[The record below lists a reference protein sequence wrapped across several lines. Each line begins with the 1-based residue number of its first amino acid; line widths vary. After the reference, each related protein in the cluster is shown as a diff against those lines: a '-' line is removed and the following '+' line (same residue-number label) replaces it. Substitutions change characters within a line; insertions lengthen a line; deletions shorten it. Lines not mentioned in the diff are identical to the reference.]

1 MTLPDPDGAG
11 SQSAPVYSYGY
22 DISSNLTAETDPL
35 GGVTAYSFDALN
47 RVVDV
52 ELPDPDGGG
61 SLTSPIHTTVYDLA
75 GRVDSWTDALSR
87 TTSFTYDH
95 MGRMTSR
102 TDPDPDGVCM
112 AVSPVTDFKYDA
124 MSNLISVTDPLDNTT
139 DYTFDNLYR
148 LIEQTL
154 PDPDGAGSLGRP
166 ETSYEYDLVG
176 NLTKLTDPVGNET
189 SWTFD
194 NLNRLTLETNELS
207 KTRSYVYDAASNLT
221 SSTDRRG
228 LVKEFTYDDL
238 HRLTQELWKGG
249 STTVNTIDFAYD
261 SAGMIDTAS
270 DDVSSYDYAYDALLR
285 LTSLE
290 ADNTGSVMTQLEF
303 DFDAAGNRTA
313 LRAAIHNGSSYDD
326 DLENTYTYDA
336 LHRLTRLD
344 QAGQSGGNVVAEKRV
359 DFAYNA
365 TGQFTDI
372 DRFKD
377 LDGGS
382 THHVVET
389 DFVYDG
395 LGRLTDLTHTHDT
408 TTIADYG
415 WTFDSYSRVTQ
426 MSFTSSTGNSGTSD
440 YSYDDTGQVTAAD
453 HDFQTDESYSYDENG
468 NRTVSGYT
476 TGDNNQL
483 TSDGTFNYTY
493 DDEGNRLTRT
503 RISGTADDYTTEYEW
518 DHDNRL
524 TKLTYKNNSDTV
536 TKEIEYGYD
545 LFGRRISKTIDWD
558 GAGSGSA
565 EEVHYVYDGDDI
577 LLAFDESGDL
587 TNRYLHGPAV
597 DQILADEQ
605 VTSLTSAG
613 DVLWPL
619 VDNLGSVRDIVDST
633 GAVENHLTYDAFGNV
648 TSETDDTVDHIYAYT
663 GRDRDEESDLQY
675 NRARYYD
682 ASVGRWISEDPIA
695 FAAGDSNLTRYVGNF
710 TVGARDPTGLVQV
723 EQIVAVALVAQHPPI
738 RMLFGEGDGDG
749 YFKRLAKMIDGWL
762 EGDRDE
768 GRWLGAQEQQ
778 EGLERAI
785 EKARSG
791 RPDTRLKSLDQVDG
805 IDDWEGAPGGR
816 KQRRIESGGRTG
828 QDAANDLNEKGS
840 TWRRRRP
847 SGGPPKGK
855 KGGTN
860 MVLPFSP
867 SEILLDFIDTA
878 IRAKIN
884 GRTFTEQSDEDIRQT
899 PWIVPGGFN
908 PRYAPGPQP
917 LRPLGPPIA

>member
-1 MTLPDPDGAG
+1 MT
-11 SQSAPVYSYGY
+11 
-22 DISSNLTAETDPL
+22 TC
-35 GGVTAYSFDALN
+35 
-47 RVVDV
+47 
-52 ELPDPDGGG
+52 
-61 SLTSPIHTTVYDLA
+61 
-75 GRVDSWTDALSR
+75 VDS
-87 TTSFTYDH
+87 
-95 MGRMTSR
+95 
-102 TDPDPDGVCM
+102 
-112 AVSPVTDFKYDA
+112 
-124 MSNLISVTDPLDNTT
+124 
-139 DYTFDNLYR
+139 
-148 LIEQTL
+148 
-154 PDPDGAGSLGRP
+154 
-166 ETSYEYDLVG
+166 
-176 NLTKLTDPVGNET
+176 
-189 SWTFD
+189 
-194 NLNRLTLETNELS
+194 
-207 KTRSYVYDAASNLT
+207 
-221 SSTDRRG
+221 
-228 LVKEFTYDDL
+228 
-238 HRLTQELWKGG
+238 
-249 STTVNTIDFAYD
+249 
-261 SAGMIDTAS
+261 
-270 DDVSSYDYAYDALLR
+270 
-285 LTSLE
+285 TSLE

-468 NRTVSGYT
+468 NRTLTGYT

-524 TKLTYKNNSDTV
+524 TKLTYKNNSSTI

-565 EEVHYVYDGDDI
+565 EEVHYIYDGDDI
-577 LLAFDESGDL
+577 LLAFDGDGDL

-619 VDNLGSVRDIVDST
+619 ADNLGSVRDIVDST
-633 GAVENHLTYDAFGNV
+633 GAVENHLTYDSFGNV
-648 TSETDDTVDHIYAYT
+648 TSETDDTVDHTYAYT

-682 ASVGRWISEDPIA
+682 ASVGRWISEDPIG
-695 FAAGDSNLTRYVGNF
+695 FAAGDTNLARYVGNDAIGRVDPSGLLEAPRPEGYVRVEPKLPLPPGV
-710 TVGARDPTGLVQV
+710 VGL
-723 EQIVAVALVAQHPPI
+723 H
-738 RMLFGEGDGDG
+738 GEGDV
-749 YFKRLAKMIDGWL
+749 LVV
-762 EGDRDE
+762 E
-768 GRWLGAQEQQ
+768 
-778 EGLERAI
+778 LERAETAAKGNGILSFIFSLIWPDELARESKLEEELQDKAIDQYLSELFSDPAHADIVGGFKRVRMLRAGSAIRDIKALAEGDI
-785 EKARSG
+785 EVSAFGLGGGFLTGGSIVDDLGRSQADDGARGIGGSVGRKAPRTG
-791 RPDTRLKSLDQVDG
+791 RPSVNTSLPGRVTGELPPGQVRTAAENAQARNFFKNNRAKAEKWWSDRNGGKPWPENATHAEHPRPLADGGDPLFIEPGFDGPASPHMNPGPDGLTDFQRWGRL
-805 IDDWEGAPGGR
+805 GGR
-816 KQRRIESGGRTG
+816 
-828 QDAANDLNEKGS
+828 
-840 TWRRRRP
+840 
-847 SGGPPKGK
+847 
-855 KGGTN
+855 
-860 MVLPFSP
+860 
-867 SEILLDFIDTA
+867 
-878 IRAKIN
+878 
-884 GRTFTEQSDEDIRQT
+884 
-899 PWIVPGGFN
+899 
-908 PRYAPGPQP
+908 PRSQ
-917 LRPLGPPIA
+917 

>member
-1 MTLPDPDGAG
+1 M
-11 SQSAPVYSYGY
+11 
-22 DISSNLTAETDPL
+22 
-35 GGVTAYSFDALN
+35 
-47 RVVDV
+47 
-52 ELPDPDGGG
+52 
-61 SLTSPIHTTVYDLA
+61 
-75 GRVDSWTDALSR
+75 
-87 TTSFTYDH
+87 
-95 MGRMTSR
+95 
-102 TDPDPDGVCM
+102 
-112 AVSPVTDFKYDA
+112 
-124 MSNLISVTDPLDNTT
+124 
-139 DYTFDNLYR
+139 
-148 LIEQTL
+148 
-154 PDPDGAGSLGRP
+154 
-166 ETSYEYDLVG
+166 
-176 NLTKLTDPVGNET
+176 
-189 SWTFD
+189 
-194 NLNRLTLETNELS
+194 
-207 KTRSYVYDAASNLT
+207 
-221 SSTDRRG
+221 
-228 LVKEFTYDDL
+228 
-238 HRLTQELWKGG
+238 
-249 STTVNTIDFAYD
+249 
-261 SAGMIDTAS
+261 
-270 DDVSSYDYAYDALLR
+270 
-285 LTSLE
+285 
-290 ADNTGSVMTQLEF
+290 
-303 DFDAAGNRTA
+303 
-313 LRAAIHNGSSYDD
+313 
-326 DLENTYTYDA
+326 
-336 LHRLTRLD
+336 TRLD

-468 NRTVSGYT
+468 NRTLTGYT

-524 TKLTYKNNSDTV
+524 TKLTYKNNGGTV

-558 GAGSGSA
+558 GAGGGSA
-565 EEVHYVYDGDDI
+565 EEVHYIYDGDDI

-619 VDNLGSVRDIVDST
+619 ADNLGSVRDIVDST
-633 GAVENHLTYDAFGNV
+633 GAVENHITYDSFGNV

-682 ASVGRWISEDPIA
+682 ATVGRWISEDPIG
-695 FAAGDSNLTRYVGNF
+695 FAAGDSNLARYVGNF
-710 TVGARDPTGLVQV
+710 STGARDPSGLVQTVSVSQEELV
-723 EQIVAVALVAQHPPI
+723 EPQPSEDPAGLK
-738 RMLFGEGDGDG
+738 
-749 YFKRLAKMIDGWL
+749 KRLIDERIIGPFSSTREHAGLVIGIGWEVDVFL
-762 EGDRDE
+762 NAGPLPVGVGGSVGPIVYVGWDADT
-768 GRWLGAQEQQ
+768 GKITTAY
-778 EGLERAI
+778 AI
-785 EKARSG
+785 EY
-791 RPDTRLKSLDQVDG
+791 
-805 IDDWEGAPGGR
+805 
-816 KQRRIESGGRTG
+816 TG
-828 QDAANDLNEKGS
+828 QAGVGYGIGSFEGVVKVFNAPDVETVLGQPSHNVGVSAQGPIGGDLDIIWNEDCWGMEIA
-840 TWRRRRP
+840 
-847 SGGPPKGK
+847 GGPGAEAHVHR
-855 KGGTN
+855 GIGDCWN
-860 MVLPFSP
+860 
-867 SEILLDFIDTA
+867 
-878 IRAKIN
+878 
-884 GRTFTEQSDEDIRQT
+884 
-899 PWIVPGGFN
+899 W
-908 PRYAPGPQP
+908 PGPSF
-917 LRPLGPPIA
+917 

>member
-1 MTLPDPDGAG
+1 
-11 SQSAPVYSYGY
+11 
-22 DISSNLTAETDPL
+22 
-35 GGVTAYSFDALN
+35 
-47 RVVDV
+47 
-52 ELPDPDGGG
+52 
-61 SLTSPIHTTVYDLA
+61 
-75 GRVDSWTDALSR
+75 
-87 TTSFTYDH
+87 
-95 MGRMTSR
+95 
-102 TDPDPDGVCM
+102 
-112 AVSPVTDFKYDA
+112 
-124 MSNLISVTDPLDNTT
+124 
-139 DYTFDNLYR
+139 
-148 LIEQTL
+148 
-154 PDPDGAGSLGRP
+154 
-166 ETSYEYDLVG
+166 
-176 NLTKLTDPVGNET
+176 
-189 SWTFD
+189 
-194 NLNRLTLETNELS
+194 
-207 KTRSYVYDAASNLT
+207 
-221 SSTDRRG
+221 
-228 LVKEFTYDDL
+228 
-238 HRLTQELWKGG
+238 
-249 STTVNTIDFAYD
+249 
-261 SAGMIDTAS
+261 
-270 DDVSSYDYAYDALLR
+270 
-285 LTSLE
+285 
-290 ADNTGSVMTQLEF
+290 MTQLEF

-426 MSFTSSTGNSGTSD
+426 MSFTSSIGNSGTSD

-468 NRTVSGYT
+468 NRTLTGYT

-524 TKLTYKNNSDTV
+524 TKLTYKNNSGTI

-558 GAGSGSA
+558 GAGGGSA

-577 LLAFDESGDL
+577 LLAFDGDGDL

-619 VDNLGSVRDIVDST
+619 VGQSRQRPRHRRFHRS
-633 GAVENHLTYDAFGNV
+633 GGKPHHLRLLRQR
-648 TSETDDTVDHIYAYT
+648 HQ
-663 GRDRDEESDLQY
+663 RDRRHRRSHL
-675 NRARYYD
+675 RLHRPRSRRGKRPA
-682 ASVGRWISEDPIA
+682 
-695 FAAGDSNLTRYVGNF
+695 
-710 TVGARDPTGLVQV
+710 VQPGS
-723 EQIVAVALVAQHPPI
+723 LL
-738 RMLFGEGDGDG
+738 RC
-749 YFKRLAKMIDGWL
+749 
-762 EGDRDE
+762 DR
-768 GRWLGAQEQQ
+768 R
-778 EGLERAI
+778 
-785 EKARSG
+785 
-791 RPDTRLKSLDQVDG
+791 SLDQRGSDRVRG
-805 IDDWEGAPGGR
+805 GGFEPGQIRWELRHWSPGPVGTCAR
-816 KQRRIESGGRTG
+816 PRGC
-828 QDAANDLNEKGS
+828 
-840 TWRRRRP
+840 RRRSLSSHRRRLWLWLRM
-847 SGGPPKGK
+847 G
-855 KGGTN
+855 
-860 MVLPFSP
+860 M
-867 SEILLDFIDTA
+867 
-878 IRAKIN
+878 RASSTRNSRK
-884 GRTFTEQSDEDIRQT
+884 
-899 PWIVPGGFN
+899 
-908 PRYAPGPQP
+908 
-917 LRPLGPPIA
+917 